1 VPDFASSQDM
11 YAVFTPFMQSLTTDP
26 VVGPKFV
33 AAKTSFRVLHTDPE
47 GVFLLDATAD
57 PAVLYVGPDATGRDA
72 EVELTMSADDGHKF
86 WLGQLNLPVAL
97 AKRKIKVA
105 GGVTKLM
112 GLVPA
117 LQPAYALY
125 QQHLA
130 EIGREAS

>member
-1 VPDFASSQDM
+1 MTAFSSSDDL
-11 YAVFTPFMQSLTTDP
+11 YSVFTPFMQSLTTDP

-33 AAKTSFRVLHTDPE
+33 AAKTSFRVNHTDPD
-47 GVFLLDATAD
+47 GVFLLDATSN
-57 PAVLYVGPDATGRDA
+57 PAVLYVGADALEREA
-72 EVELTMSADDGHKF
+72 EVELTMTAEDGHQF

-117 LQPAYALY
+117 LQPAYELY
-125 QQHLA
+125 RKHLDSV
-130 EIGREAS
+130 GRAAS

>member
-1 VPDFASSQDM
+1 MAVFSSSEDM

-26 VVGPKFV
+26 VVGPKF
-33 AAKTSFRVLHTDPE
+33 AAANTSFRVNHTEPT
-47 GVFLLDATAD
+47 GVFLLDATVN
-57 PAVLYVGPDATGRDA
+57 PPVLYVGDEANNHDA
-72 EVELTMSADDGHKF
+72 EVDLTMSADDGHKF

-97 AKRKIKVA
+97 AKRKIKVG

-125 QQHLA
+125 KGHLA
-130 EIGREAS
+130 AIGRAAE

>member
-1 VPDFASSQDM
+1 MSSFASSEEM
-11 YAVFTPFMQSLTTDP
+11 YAVFTPFMESLTTDP

-33 AAKTSFRVLHTDPE
+33 AAKTSFRVTHTDPE

-57 PAVLYVGPDATGRDA
+57 PAVLYVGADADGRDA
-72 EVELTMSADDGHKF
+72 EVELTMSADDGHRF

-97 AKRKIKVA
+97 AKRKIKVG

-125 QQHLA
+125 RKHLA
-130 EIGREAS
+130 ELGREAS